1 MKGVTVMINIRPV
14 SDLRNNYPEI
24 ENLVKEGQPVYLTKN
39 GYGTMVVLSIEEY
52 SNLVDQ
58 VEMKLDEADR
68 LAELSD
74 VRYTHDEVFGAVR
87 KKLNGK

>member
-1 MKGVTVMINIRPV
+1 MINIRPV

-24 ENLVKEGQPVYLTKN
+24 ENLVKEGEHVYLTKN

-68 LAELSD
+68 LAELSY

>member
-1 MKGVTVMINIRPV
+1 MIKIRPV

-24 ENLVKEGQPVYLTKN
+24 ENLVKEGEPVYLTKN

>member
-1 MKGVTVMINIRPV
+1 MINIRPV